1 MAISNQAEKS
11 RTLSSHTFWYLLA
24 RGGPALVGFASV
36 IAFARMLGPKEY
48 GPYSLLI
55 VAATTG
61 NVVLFQW
68 LRLSVLRFYPAYRH
82 APEIVIRSVLRC
94 FGWLAA
100 AVIVVG
106 VIALYIAGD
115 AFQRIDYV
123 LAIPITVLI
132 AWIELSLEL
141 KRANLEPKV
150 YGAIMLLRAVLIL
163 VLGIATIAWRR
174 SSDALLESTF
184 VALFVTAAV
193 CTQFWRHFDLREPTQ
208 DISRQLMRYGL
219 PLTPAFAF
227 NFFLSGFDRFFLGKV
242 AGASAVGQYAA
253 GADIALQSLGV
264 VLMSIN
270 LASYPLI
277 VRSHEGDD
285 RKAVRAGLERNL
297 LFYCLLA
304 TPLVVAFLCQSA
316 SIIHVLFGT
325 RYSGA
330 TANVLS
336 IAALSAIVFG
346 LKNGHFDIA
355 FSLTRRTELSLIP
368 NAIGAAAC
376 VAAHLALT
384 PRYGPVGAAVSSLV
398 GYTSALV
405 ASTIVGRR
413 LIDIPIATASC
424 VRVVLCA
431 VPMAALLLWIGPV
444 STLLELSSAIAAAT
458 LIFYGACYLALRPNR
473 ISEVA

>member
-1 MAISNQAEKS
+1 MARLNQAEQS
-11 RTLSSHTFWYLLA
+11 RSLSGHTFWYLLA
-24 RGGPALVGFASV
+24 RGAPALVAFVSV
-36 IAFARMLGPKEY
+36 IVFARILGPQEY

-61 NVVLFQW
+61 NIVLFQW
-68 LRLSVLRFYPAYRH
+68 LRLSLLRFYPAYRD
-82 APEIVIRSVLRC
+82 APETVIRSVLRC
-94 FGWLAA
+94 FGWLS
-100 AVIVVG
+100 VG
-106 VIALYIAGD
+106 VVAVAGIVLYAAGD
-115 AFQRIDYV
+115 AFHRIDYV
-123 LAIPITVLI
+123 LAIPMTVVI

-150 YGAIMLLRAVLIL
+150 YGAVMLMRALLIL
-163 VLGIATIAWRR
+163 VLGVAMIAWRR

-184 VALFVTAAV
+184 VALCVTAAV
-193 CTQFWRHFDLREPTQ
+193 CTRFWRHFDLRKPVK
-208 DISRQLMRYGL
+208 DVSRELMRYGL

-277 VRSHEGDD
+277 VRAHESDD
-285 RKAVRAGLERNL
+285 RSAVRGGLERNL

-304 TPLVVAFLCQSA
+304 TPLVIVFLCQSA

-355 FSLTRRTELSLIP
+355 FSLARRTELSLLP
-368 NAIGAAAC
+368 NALGAAAC
-376 VAAHLALT
+376 VAAHLVLT
-384 PRYGPVGAAVSSLV
+384 PRYGAVGAALSSLA
-398 GYTSALV
+398 GYTTALV
-405 ASTIVGRR
+405 TSATVGRR
-413 LIDIPIATASC
+413 LIDIPVSTAGC
-424 VRVVLCA
+424 VRVLFCA
-431 VPMAALLLWIGPV
+431 IPMAALLLWIGTV
-444 STLLELSSAIAAAT
+444 STLLELSIVVVAAT
-458 LIFYGACYLALRPNR
+458 LLFYGACYLALKPNR